1 MSEQGDVTRLL
12 QELGQGGRALDELLP
27 LVYDELRQLARH
39 RLGGE
44 VTGHTLQPTA
54 LVHEAYLKLSR
65 LQRIEWKN
73 RRPRN
78 AFAVVAA
85 IAAAAAA
92 CDAGA
97 HPAGPTSSA
106 AADLTGVP
114 TARAGSDR
122 VELGRRL
129 FFEETFG
136 GNGRTC
142 GTCHPTPT
150 LVLTPADI
158 AALPPD
164 DPFFAG
170 VMDFDP
176 GKALEGMIRYP
187 LGGASLF
194 EPDMV
199 VFRSIPTIRN
209 VRRTAPFTSDG
220 RASNLREQ
228 ALEATLLH
236 LLDGAVDRPGERL
249 PSPAELDAIVAFE
262 EAMQEPE
269 SGRMGMGPLDA
280 QARAGRAL
288 FFGEARCVSCHVPPE
303 FTDNGFHNVVASTD
317 APSDPGRCRIEPAV
331 ADCWSG
337 AAFNTPQLRGV
348 AHSAPFFHDN
358 SLPTLRAV
366 VEFYNSR
373 RFSESP
379 AAQRLRIDPLDL
391 DHEEVAALVA
401 FLESL

>member
-1 MSEQGDVTRLL
+1 MAKRRTARTGSALFVGSAIPIFERMIDAAPTRILAAVA
-12 QELGQGGRALDELLP
+12 LGCAL
-27 LVYDELRQLARH
+27 
-39 RLGGE
+39 
-44 VTGHTLQPTA
+44 
-54 LVHEAYLKLSR
+54 
-65 LQRIEWKN
+65 
-73 RRPRN
+73 
-78 AFAVVAA
+78 
-85 IAAAAAA
+85 AAA
-92 CDAGA
+92 CDEGA
-97 HPAGPTSSA
+97 NDPAGLSDP
-106 AADLTGVP
+106 
-114 TARAGSDR
+114 AGSLEAAPAASSTR
-122 VELGRRL
+122 AALVERGRKL

-158 AALPPD
+158 AVLPPD

-176 GKALEGMIRYP
+176 EMARHGMIRYP

-220 RASNLREQ
+220 RASNLQEQ

-249 PSPAELDAIVAFE
+249 PTAEEIDAIVAFE

-269 SGRMGMGPLDA
+269 SGRMGTGGLDA

-288 FFGEARCVSCHVPPE
+288 FFGDARCASCHVPPE
-303 FTDNGFHNVVASTD
+303 FTDNRFHHIVATSD
-317 APSDPGRCRIEPAV
+317 PPADPGRCRIESASP
-331 ADCWSG
+331 DCWSG

-348 AHSAPFFHDN
+348 ARAAPFFHDN
-358 SLPTLRAV
+358 SLPSLSAV
-366 VEFYNSR
+366 VAFYNSP
-373 RFSESP
+373 RFSDSP
-379 AAQRLRIDPLDL
+379 AARRLGIGPLDL
-391 DHEEVAALVA
+391 DPEQVAALVA
-401 FLESL
+401 FLREL

>member
-1 MSEQGDVTRLL
+1 MYSPSPRKLCAV
-12 QELGQGGRALDELLP
+12 ALCGA
-27 LVYDELRQLARH
+27 LAM
-39 RLGGE
+39 
-44 VTGHTLQPTA
+44 
-54 LVHEAYLKLSR
+54 
-65 LQRIEWKN
+65 
-73 RRPRN
+73 
-78 AFAVVAA
+78 
-85 IAAAAAA
+85 A
-92 CDAGA
+92 CDGGGPD
-97 HPAGPTSSA
+97 PAGLPGPAETPGVASAKFGSSA
-106 AADLTGVP
+106 DQ
-114 TARAGSDR
+114 

-142 GTCHPTPT
+142 GTCHPMPT

-176 GKALEGMIRYP
+176 EMARQGLIRYP

-220 RASNLREQ
+220 RASNLQEQ

-249 PSPAELDAIVAFE
+249 PTAEEIDAIVAFE

-269 SGRMGMGPLDA
+269 SGRMGTGAMGAEAL
-280 QARAGRAL
+280 AGRAL
-288 FFGEARCVSCHVPPE
+288 FFGDARCVSCHVPPE
-303 FTDNGFHNVVASTD
+303 FTDNRFHNIVASSD
-317 APSDPGRCRIEPAV
+317 PPPDPGRCRIEPASP
-331 ADCWSG
+331 DCWSG

-348 AHSAPFFHDN
+348 GRTAPFFHDN
-358 SLPTLRAV
+358 SLPTLSAV
-366 VEFYNSR
+366 VAFYNSP

-379 AAQRLRIDPLDL
+379 AALRLGIGPLGLDP
-391 DHEEVAALVA
+391 EEVAALVA
-401 FLESL
+401 FLREL